1 MGKTIQFIQVTPEQ
15 FQEQIINGV
24 KTQIEILKADF
35 QPKQPT
41 DFLTRNEVAIS
52 VRFVPLISE

>member
-1 MGKTIQFIQVTPEQ
+1 MEKAIQFIQVTPEQ

-35 QPKQPT
+35 QPKLPT
-41 DFLTRNEVAIS
+41 EFLTRNEVKDLLKS
-52 VRFVPLISE
+52 